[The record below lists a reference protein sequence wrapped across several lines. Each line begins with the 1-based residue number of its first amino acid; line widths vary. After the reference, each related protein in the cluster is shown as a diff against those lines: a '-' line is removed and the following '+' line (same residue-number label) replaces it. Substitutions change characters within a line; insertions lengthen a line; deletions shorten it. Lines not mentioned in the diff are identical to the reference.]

1 MPVPPHAQRSP
12 PSRVATSARCS
23 ILLYETVDGAGKF
36 RSPGANGRPNSTRI
50 RAVGERLASKTLRN
64 SALVVGARALAK
76 LAVFAVVVLLV
87 RHLGDERYGR
97 FATMVVYVTLV
108 GVVADLGLQTVFIR
122 DVSRNRGEFRRYL
135 SNLVGTRFAL
145 SVAALI
151 VLAGALRLFTPV
163 LFPYT
168 IAAFV
173 LLLTTSYSSLLRAV
187 FYIRGRLIYEAVA
200 IIAEAILLLALTLVA
215 INRGATWDVFL
226 WVYSAGYLFTCL
238 FAIAIIRWRWKE
250 RIEARLDPTFVRR
263 LLAAGVPLALGF
275 TITTIYAQLDVVLL
289 QVFKGFQ
296 MVGWYAAA
304 NRFVDAVAWI
314 PQSAMGAVFPAL
326 SLVAATES
334 RRLTFAYEK
343 SFKMLAIIALPLAV
357 GIAITAD
364 SLVQLAFGHGF
375 DQSIPALRIL
385 APSIAL
391 LFVNNAFIYTLTAIN
406 RQLDFTRLSLATLV
420 VNIALNLVLIPLYG
434 YLGAA
439 AASTLTEA
447 ALFGGGLWLLRR
459 QLAPL
464 RVVGSSGRA
473 MASAAVMGAVLYP
486 IRLWPLAMVVIVGAA
501 VYLAALFALRALD
514 AEEWSI
520 LRSGLMAR

>member
-1 MPVPPHAQRSP
+1 
-12 PSRVATSARCS
+12 
-23 ILLYETVDGAGKF
+23 
-36 RSPGANGRPNSTRI
+36 
-50 RAVGERLASKTLRN
+50 VGERLASKTLRN

-87 RHLGDERYGR
+87 HHLGAERFGR

-122 DVSRNRGEFRRYL
+122 DVSRDRGEFRRYL
-135 SNLVGTRFAL
+135 SNLVGTRFVL
-145 SVAALI
+145 SLAALLL
-151 VLAGALRLFTPV
+151 LAGALRLFAPV

-187 FYIRGRLIYEAVA
+187 FYIRGRLLYEAVA
-200 IIAEAILLLALTLVA
+200 IVAEAILLLGLTLAA
-215 INRGATWDVFL
+215 INRGASWDVFL
-226 WVYSAGYLFTCL
+226 WVYSAGYVFTCV

-250 RIEARLDPTFVRR
+250 PIEARLDPAFVRR
-263 LLAAGVPLALGF
+263 VLAAGVPLALGF
-275 TITTIYAQLDVVLL
+275 TITTVYAQLDVVLL
-289 QVFKGFQ
+289 QALKGFQ

-304 NRFVDAVAWI
+304 NRFIDAVAWI

-334 RRLTFAYEK
+334 RRLIFAYEK
-343 SFKMLAIIALPLAV
+343 SFKMLAIVALPLAV
-357 GIAITAD
+357 GISVTAD
-364 SLVQLAFGHGF
+364 SLVPLAFGHAF

-406 RQLDFTRLSLATLV
+406 RQVDFTRLSLATLV
-420 VNIALNLVLIPLYG
+420 VNVALNLLLIPPYG

-447 ALFGGGLWLLRR
+447 ALFAGGLWLLRR

-464 RVVGSSGRA
+464 RVVGSTGRA
-473 MASAAVMGAVLYP
+473 IASAAVMGGVLYP
-486 IRLWPLAMVVIVGAA
+486 IRSWPLAIVVIVGAA

>member
-1 MPVPPHAQRSP
+1 
-12 PSRVATSARCS
+12 
-23 ILLYETVDGAGKF
+23 
-36 RSPGANGRPNSTRI
+36 
-50 RAVGERLASKTLRN
+50 VGERLASKTLRN
-64 SALVVGARALAK
+64 SALAK

-87 RHLGDERYGR
+87 RHLGDEPYGR
-97 FATMVVYVTLV
+97 FATVVVYVTLV

-122 DVSRNRGEFRRYL
+122 DVSRDRGEFQRYL
-135 SNLVGTRFAL
+135 SNLVATRFVL
-145 SVAALI
+145 SVVALV
-151 VLAGALRLFTPV
+151 VLAGALRIFAPA

-168 IAAFV
+168 IAAFT

-200 IIAEAILLLALTLVA
+200 IIAEAIILLGLTVLA
-215 INRGATWDVFL
+215 INRRASWDVFL
-226 WVYSAGYLFTCL
+226 WVYSAGYFFTCL
-238 FAIAIIRWRWKE
+238 FALAIIRWRWNE
-250 RIEARLDPTFVRR
+250 PIEARLDPAFVRR
-263 LLAAGVPLALGF
+263 LLAAGMPLALGF
-275 TITTIYAQLDVVLL
+275 TITTIYAQVDVVLL
-289 QVFKGFQ
+289 QVLKGFQ
-296 MVGWYAAA
+296 TVGWYAAA

-314 PQSAMGAVFPAL
+314 PQSAMGAVFPTL
-326 SLVAATES
+326 SLVAATET
-334 RRLTFAYEK
+334 RRLVFAYEK

-357 GIAITAD
+357 GIGVTAD
-364 SLVQLAFGHGF
+364 SLVTLAFGHGF

-406 RQLDFTRLSLATLV
+406 RQIDFTRLSLATLV
-420 VNIALNLVLIPLYG
+420 VNITLNLGLIPAYG

-439 AASTLTEA
+439 AASTLTEI

-464 RVVGSSGRA
+464 QVVGSTWRVI
-473 MASAAVMGAVLYP
+473 ASAAVMGAVLYP
-486 IRLWPLAMVVIVGAA
+486 IRAWPLAIVVVIGAA
-501 VYLAALFALRALD
+501 VYVAAVFALRALD